1 MKRFFIVLIS
11 LIIFCIYFK
20 HTSMPMYAGRFTIDI
35 NNTTFKTIDGATLEY
50 ESANKVITLPK
61 IKPMERLII
70 IAPTDI
76 SDKPLKTRVVLN
88 YKTAKK
94 EIMGEYHILN
104 GSKFNSDISQF
115 AKVMILKNKI
125 SVGKNNVLNGFISL
139 KPYIRVI
146 DMNKIK

>member
-1 MKRFFIVLIS
+1 MKKLLIILSIFALVFLIAGTIIYIFLRGIFSSYTSPKKTKKVFTVLIS

-70 IAPTDI
+70 IAPT
-76 SDKPLKTRVVLN
+76 
-88 YKTAKK
+88 
-94 EIMGEYHILN
+94 EIYPT
-104 GSKFNSDISQF
+104 S
-115 AKVMILKNKI
+115 
-125 SVGKNNVLNGFISL
+125 
-139 KPYIRVI
+139 R
-146 DMNKIK
+146 